1 MTGPIDRVVA
11 CAVCMGASDSRLAQ
25 GMNAGVLVLLA
36 VTVCVLTGIAAAAVA
51 IARRQRLVSSSS

>member
-1 MTGPIDRVVA
+1 MHFVVA

-36 VTVCVLTGIAAAAVA
+36 VTVGVLAAIAGTAYV
-51 IARRQRLVSSSS
+51 IARRGRAVSATS

>member
-1 MTGPIDRVVA
+1 MPLQLVLA

-36 VTVCVLTGIAAAAVA
+36 VTASVLAAIAGGAFV
-51 IARRQRLVSSSS
+51 IARRSRIAAVDS